1 MGSAGVRYVR
11 AKRSPRQRVQAGRP
25 QSLQFGGS
33 RLCAFVFVP
42 IRGHQSTCHVL
53 LWSSGLVLSRRMMT
67 SERSKCAEHLVV
79 LPLSG
84 QLVFAETLIS
94 GVPQRANR
102 MKLLLPPPLAQRR
115 QGLGQSIIGKGVLRI
130 RDLVARCLRIGRLL
144 RFLDR
149 DHRGSRSREEKRGR
163 IIGSP
168 WRASH
173 ILVERLLHFLS
184 DILGRPVGGNFRWTA
199 R

>member
-1 MGSAGVRYVR
+1 MGN
-11 AKRSPRQRVQAGRP
+11 K
-25 QSLQFGGS
+25 
-33 RLCAFVFVP
+33 
-42 IRGHQSTCHVL
+42 STCHVV
-53 LWSSGLVLSRRMMT
+53 LWSSGPVLSQRVMT

-84 QLVFAETLIS
+84 QLVFAETFFS

-102 MKLLLPPPLAQRR
+102 MKLLLPPPLTQRR

-184 DILGRPVGGNFRWTA
+184 DILGRPAGGDFRWTA
-199 R
+199 RHTGMDADLSSPRAQFAQ

>member
-1 MGSAGVRYVR
+1 M
-11 AKRSPRQRVQAGRP
+11 
-25 QSLQFGGS
+25 
-33 RLCAFVFVP
+33 
-42 IRGHQSTCHVL
+42 L
-53 LWSSGLVLSRRMMT
+53 LWSPGLALSQRMMT
-67 SERSKCAEHLVV
+67 SERSRCAEHLVV

-102 MKLLLPPPLAQRR
+102 MKLLLPPPLTQRR
-115 QGLGQSIIGKGVLRI
+115 QGLGQSIIGKGVLRL

-163 IIGSP
+163 ITGSL

-173 ILVERLLHFLS
+173 ILVERLLHVLS

-199 R
+199 RHTGIDADLSSPRAQFAQ